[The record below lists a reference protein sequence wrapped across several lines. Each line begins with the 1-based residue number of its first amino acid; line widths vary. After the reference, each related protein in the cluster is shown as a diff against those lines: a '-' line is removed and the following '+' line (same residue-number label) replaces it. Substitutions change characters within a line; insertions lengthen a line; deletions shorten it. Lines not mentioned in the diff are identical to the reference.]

1 MSDPTQEALLQ
12 ARQLIQQQQGQAAY
26 QLLATLVRQQPA
38 VADSYF
44 LMAQIQLQH
53 QQLHKAKALLVQALK
68 LRNEPEFRVLLIKVC
83 SLLAQMA
90 DVQQLIKALQPAG
103 LSQAGWADTLGVAL
117 TRLGDHQAALGY
129 FARAVALAPQ
139 QDAYQYNYGVAL
151 KFCGDFAAA
160 RHALQHTLRL
170 NPEHSPAWYALSEL
184 DSAEQAPSA
193 MAQLH
198 QLLRQQQDPEQRL
211 IASHA
216 LARYQEA
223 QGAFADAL
231 ATLQQAKQ
239 KKKQTQ
245 PNAVA
250 QLLQLFP
257 ALTQLAQHAQP
268 PATGSDS
275 NEPVFIIGM
284 PRSGTTLV
292 ERILSSHSQ
301 VQSAGE
307 LQDFATAVKE
317 LSQSPGQAVLDPA
330 TLSAAYQLDP
340 AAIAERYLQRSRVL
354 TGAKPHFIDK
364 LPFNFFYVDLLR
376 RAFPQAKIIW
386 MLRNPADTCLGNY
399 RALFS
404 LQNPYYSYVFDL
416 ADTAAFYAGFYR
428 WTEFWQQQQL
438 PQIRFQSYEQLVR
451 QPAEQTQALLSFCG
465 LSAEPG
471 CFISERN
478 TSPVATASKVQVR
491 EAIHTKAVGRWARY
505 QPAITPLLQAL
516 EQHQLPFEWPEF

>member
-1 MSDPTQEALLQ
+1 MSDPTQDALLQ

-68 LRNEPEFRVLLIKVC
+68 LRNEPEFRVLLIQVC

-90 DVQQLIKALQPAG
+90 DVQLLIKPLQPAG

-160 RHALQHTLRL
+160 SQALQQAIHY
-170 NPEHSPAWYALSEL
+170 NSKHSSAWYALSEL
-184 DSAEQAPSA
+184 QTTAQASTAIPR
-193 MAQLH
+193 LR
-198 QLLRQQQDPEQRL
+198 QLLSQQTDPDQRL

-223 QGAFADAL
+223 EGAFADAL
-231 ATLQQAKQ
+231 LTLEHAKQ
-239 KKKQTQ
+239 VKKQTT
-245 PNAVA
+245 PTAA
-250 QLLQLFP
+250 SDLLQLFP
-257 ALTQLAQHAQP
+257 ALTQLAEQASS
-268 PATGSDS
+268 PAGGSS
-275 NEPVFIIGM
+275 SQEPVFIIGM

-317 LSQSPGQAVLDPA
+317 LTQSPGQTVLDPA
-330 TLSAAYQLDP
+330 TLAAAYQLDP
-340 AAIAERYLQRSRVL
+340 AAIAGRYLQRSRVL
-354 TGAKPHFIDK
+354 TGSKPHFIDK

-404 LQNPYYSYVFDL
+404 LHNPYYSYVFDL
-416 ADTAAFYAGFYR
+416 KDTAAFYAGFYR

-451 QPAEQTQALLSFCG
+451 QPDQQTHALLQFCG

-491 EAIHTKAVGRWARY
+491 EAIHTKAIGRWARY
-505 QPAITPLLQAL
+505 QPAIDPLLQAL

>member
-1 MSDPTQEALLQ
+1 MSDSNQPALTE
-12 ARQLIQQQQGQAAY
+12 ARQQIQQQQWQAAY
-26 QLLATLVRQQPA
+26 QLLATLVQQQPRL
-38 VADSYF
+38 ADSYY
-44 LMAQIQLQH
+44 LMAQIQLEH

-83 SLLAQMA
+83 STLSQMT
-90 DVQQLIKALQPAG
+90 DVQQLMKPLQAMD
-103 LSQAGWADTLGVAL
+103 LQQASWADTLGVAL
-117 TRLGDHQAALGY
+117 TRLGDHQAALSY
-129 FARAVALAPQ
+129 FARAAALAPE
-139 QDAYQYNYGVAL
+139 QDSYHYNYGVAL

-160 RHALQHTLRL
+160 TQALLQTIRC
-170 NPEHSPAWYALSEL
+170 NPKHSSAWYALSEL
-184 DSAEQAPSA
+184 QSTAQAATAIP
-193 MAQLH
+193 QLT
-198 QLLRQQQDPEQRL
+198 QLLCQQTDPDQRL

-223 QGAFADAL
+223 EGAFADAL
-231 ATLQQAKQ
+231 LTLAHAKRA
-239 KKKQTQ
+239 KKQTS
-245 PNAVA
+245 PTAA
-250 QLLQLFP
+250 SELLQLFP
-257 ALTQLAQHAQP
+257 ALTQLAEQASS
-268 PATGSDS
+268 PAGGSS
-275 NEPVFIIGM
+275 NKEPVFIIGM

-317 LSQSPGQAVLDPA
+317 LTQSPGRTVLDPA
-330 TLSAAYQLDP
+330 TLAAAYQLDP

-354 TGAKPHFIDK
+354 TGSKPHFIDK

-416 ADTAAFYAGFYR
+416 KDTADFYAGFYH
-428 WTEFWQQQQL
+428 WTLFWQRQQL

-451 QPAEQTQALLSFCG
+451 QPEQQTHELLQFCG
-465 LSAEPG
+465 LAPEPG
-471 CFISERN
+471 CFASEQN
-478 TSPVATASKVQVR
+478 QSPVATASKVQVR
-491 EAIHTKAVGRWARY
+491 EAIHSKAVGRWARY
-505 QPAITPLLQAL
+505 QPTIEPLLQAL
-516 EQHQLPFEWPEF
+516 QQQQIPPEWPEI